1 MENNQFYA
9 MLSRMKYV
17 NRWGTMRN
25 TSNENIC
32 EHSLNVAF
40 IAHALGIINNEEFNG
55 NIDAQRLAV
64 LGMYHDVTEI
74 ITGDLPTPVKYYS
87 PVIREAYADVERVAK
102 DELLSGIPEKMR
114 KYYDSVLLETEEEN
128 ELWKYVKAADKLS
141 AYIKCIE
148 EKNTGNTDFAKAED
162 TIRKALEDMQMEEID
177 VFIEE
182 FLPAYVMTLDEINK

>member
-74 ITGDLPTPVKYYS
+74 ITGDLPTPVQTVLRHRIIPS
-87 PVIREAYADVERVAK
+87 ELPGMRLPVRCCCVCC
-102 DELLSGIPEKMR
+102 
-114 KYYDSVLLETEEEN
+114 
-128 ELWKYVKAADKLS
+128 DKLLQQFS
-141 AYIKCIE
+141 FC
-148 EKNTGNTDFAKAED
+148 
-162 TIRKALEDMQMEEID
+162 
-177 VFIEE
+177 
-182 FLPAYVMTLDEINK
+182 

>member
-102 DELLSGIPEKMR
+102 HLSGAIQIPTVSYPEKD
-114 KYYDSVLLETEEEN
+114 KVDWSQFEKFHKFLEE
-128 ELWKYVKAADKLS
+128 S
-141 AYIKCIE
+141 
-148 EKNTGNTDFAKAED
+148 NT
-162 TIRKALEDMQMEEID
+162 
-177 VFIEE
+177 
-182 FLPAYVMTLDEINK
+182 

>member
-87 PVIREAYADVERVAK
+87 PMLRRLTNY
-102 DELLSGIPEKMR
+102 LHLS
-114 KYYDSVLLETEEEN
+114 SVLR
-128 ELWKYVKAADKLS
+128 
-141 AYIKCIE
+141 
-148 EKNTGNTDFAKAED
+148 KNRWVTV
-162 TIRKALEDMQMEEID
+162 ILPMQN
-177 VFIEE
+177 
-182 FLPAYVMTLDEINK
+182 LR